1 MGDNYG
7 QRPFGLRDIKLT
19 DITGSTQVDLPAAQ
33 KLGFK
38 EKLVTGELRGDDRLV
53 ELLSQTDSLEFALE
67 AGGIS
72 VEAWALMTG
81 RTVNESGTTPTRIS
95 TYNISAGDCYP
106 YFKIYGKAVGPDCAE
121 DTHVLLYKCKLTAPL
136 EGEFADGNFF
146 VTSCSGM
153 AVDDGTNGIADIVL
167 NETAAA
173 LPAT

>member
-1 MGDNYG
+1 MSDIYG

-19 DITGSTQVDLPAAQ
+19 DIAGANQVDLPVAQ

-38 EKLVTGELRGDDRLV
+38 EKLTTGELRGDDSLK

-81 RTVNESGTTPTRIS
+81 RTVNESGTTPNRVS

-106 YFKIYGKAVGPDCAE
+106 YFKIYGKAVGPDCNE

-136 EGEFADGNFF
+136 EGEFAEGSFF

-153 AVDDGTNGIADIVL
+153 ALDDGTNGIADIVL
-167 NETAAA
+167 HETAAN